1 MPSAIKELKMD
12 KFDLELSDNKS
23 KMMLLSP
30 EIVEIRD
37 KIVDK
42 LEGES
47 LKGIRAKIREF
58 LANEKNEETRL
69 AALAARIVLLRRFI
83 SELSENQAL
92 LAEEEMSDLENKSL
106 DYDDDFEEDYDSDD
120 FDVDN
125 QWKRLRIIEDCEV
138 NGVRFPAGIQIDVK
152 LIDAER
158 LLEAGQ
164 AEIIEKPVDPEE
176 DAEETE
182 ESEETETDESDESE
196 ESEEVEETENDESE
210 ESEETETDE
219 SDESEESEEV
229 EETENDES
237 EESEETET
245 DESDESEESEEVE
258 ETEDNEGE
266 DYDETTEDDDDP
278 SGSDEDTDVSEDDE
292 DS

>member
-1 MPSAIKELKMD
+1 MD

-30 EIVEIRD
+30 EIIEIRD
-37 KIVDK
+37 EIVDK
-42 LEGES
+42 LEGKS
-47 LKGIRAKIREF
+47 LKDIRAKIKGF

-92 LAEEEMSDLENKSL
+92 LAEEEMRDLENKSL
-106 DYDDDFEEDYDSDD
+106 DYDDDFEEDYDSDN
-120 FDVDN
+120 FDGDI

-182 ESEETETDESDESE
+182 ESEEAGEAE
-196 ESEEVEETENDESE
+196 EI
-210 ESEETETDE
+210 EETETE
-219 SDESEESEEV
+219 TEES
-229 EETENDES
+229 
-237 EESEETET
+237 
-245 DESDESEESEEVE
+245 E

-266 DYDETTEDDDDP
+266 DYDETTEEDDDP
-278 SGSDEDTDVSEDDE
+278 SDSGEDTNVSEDDK

>member
-1 MPSAIKELKMD
+1 
-12 KFDLELSDNKS
+12 
-23 KMMLLSP
+23 MMLLSP

-182 ESEETETDESDESE
+182 ESEETETDES
-196 ESEEVEETENDESE
+196 E

-219 SDESEESEEV
+219 SEES
-229 EETENDES
+229 
-237 EESEETET
+237 
-245 DESDESEESEEVE
+245 E

>member
-1 MPSAIKELKMD
+1 MD

-30 EIVEIRD
+30 EIIEIRD

-47 LKGIRAKIREF
+47 LKDIRAKIKGF

-92 LAEEEMSDLENKSL
+92 LAEEEMRDLENKSL
-106 DYDDDFEEDYDSDD
+106 DYDDDFEEDYDSDN
-120 FDVDN
+120 FDGDI

-182 ESEETETDESDESE
+182 ESEEAGEAE
-196 ESEEVEETENDESE
+196 EIEETETETETEKIEETETETE
-210 ESEETETDE
+210 ESEETETE
-219 SDESEESEEV
+219 TEES
-229 EETENDES
+229 
-237 EESEETET
+237 
-245 DESDESEESEEVE
+245 E

-266 DYDETTEDDDDP
+266 DYDETTEENDDP
-278 SGSDEDTDVSEDDE
+278 SDSGEDTNVSEDDK

>member
-1 MPSAIKELKMD
+1 MD

-30 EIVEIRD
+30 EIIEIRD

-92 LAEEEMSDLENKSL
+92 LAEEEMSNLENKSL

-164 AEIIEKPVDPEE
+164 AEIIKKPVDPEE

-182 ESEETETDESDESE
+182 ESEETET
-196 ESEEVEETENDESE
+196 E
-210 ESEETETDE
+210 ESEETET
-219 SDESEESEEV
+219 
-229 EETENDES
+229 
-237 EESEETET
+237 
-245 DESDESEESEEVE
+245 
-258 ETEDNEGE
+258 EDNEGE
-266 DYDETTEDDDDP
+266 GYDETTEEDDDP
-278 SGSDEDTDVSEDDE
+278 SVSDEDTDVSEDDE

>member
-1 MPSAIKELKMD
+1 MD

-30 EIVEIRD
+30 EIIEIRD

-47 LKGIRAKIREF
+47 LKDIRAKIREF

-92 LAEEEMSDLENKSL
+92 LAEEEMRDLENKSL
-106 DYDDDFEEDYDSDD
+106 DYDDDFEEDYDSDN
-120 FDVDN
+120 FDGDI

-176 DAEETE
+176 DADETE
-182 ESEETETDESDESE
+182 ES
-196 ESEEVEETENDESE
+196 
-210 ESEETETDE
+210 
-219 SDESEESEEV
+219 
-229 EETENDES
+229 
-237 EESEETET
+237 
-245 DESDESEESEEVE
+245 E

-266 DYDETTEDDDDP
+266 DYDETTEEDDDP
-278 SGSDEDTDVSEDDE
+278 SDSGEDTNVSEDDK

>member
-1 MPSAIKELKMD
+1 MD

-30 EIVEIRD
+30 EIIEIRD
-37 KIVDK
+37 EIVDK
-42 LEGES
+42 LEGKS
-47 LKGIRAKIREF
+47 LKDIRAKIKGF

-92 LAEEEMSDLENKSL
+92 LAEEEMRDLENKSL
-106 DYDDDFEEDYDSDD
+106 DYDDDFEEDYDSDN
-120 FDVDN
+120 FDGDI

-182 ESEETETDESDESE
+182 ESEESE
-196 ESEEVEETENDESE
+196 EAGEAEEI
-210 ESEETETDE
+210 EETETE
-219 SDESEESEEV
+219 TEES
-229 EETENDES
+229 
-237 EESEETET
+237 
-245 DESDESEESEEVE
+245 E

-266 DYDETTEDDDDP
+266 DYDETTEEDDDP
-278 SGSDEDTDVSEDDE
+278 SDSGEDTNVSEDDK

>member
-1 MPSAIKELKMD
+1 MD

-182 ESEETETDESDESE
+182 ESEEAGEAE
-196 ESEEVEETENDESE
+196 EI
-210 ESEETETDE
+210 EETETE
-219 SDESEESEEV
+219 TEES
-229 EETENDES
+229 
-237 EESEETET
+237 
-245 DESDESEESEEVE
+245 E

>member
-1 MPSAIKELKMD
+1 MD

-182 ESEETETDESDESE
+182 ESEEAGEAE
-196 ESEEVEETENDESE
+196 EI
-210 ESEETETDE
+210 EETET
-219 SDESEESEEV
+219 
-229 EETENDES
+229 ETEEF
-237 EESEETET
+237 
-245 DESDESEESEEVE
+245 E

-266 DYDETTEDDDDP
+266 DYDETTEEDDDP
-278 SGSDEDTDVSEDDE
+278 SDSGEDTNVSEDDK

>member
-1 MPSAIKELKMD
+1 MD

-30 EIVEIRD
+30 EIIEIRD
-37 KIVDK
+37 EIVDK
-42 LEGES
+42 LEGKS
-47 LKGIRAKIREF
+47 LKDIRAKIKGF

-92 LAEEEMSDLENKSL
+92 LAEEEMRDLENKSL
-106 DYDDDFEEDYDSDD
+106 DYDDDFEEDYDSDN
-120 FDVDN
+120 FDGDI

-182 ESEETETDESDESE
+182 EIEETET
-196 ESEEVEETENDESE
+196 ETEKI
-210 ESEETETDE
+210 EETETE
-219 SDESEESEEV
+219 TEES
-229 EETENDES
+229 
-237 EESEETET
+237 
-245 DESDESEESEEVE
+245 E

-266 DYDETTEDDDDP
+266 DYDETTEEDDDP
-278 SGSDEDTDVSEDDE
+278 SDSGEDTNVSEDDK

>member
-30 EIVEIRD
+30 EIIEIRD

-182 ESEETETDESDESE
+182 ESEETETDESEESE
-196 ESEEVEETENDESE
+196 ESEETETDESE

-219 SDESEESEEV
+219 SEES
-229 EETENDES
+229 
-237 EESEETET
+237 
-245 DESDESEESEEVE
+245 E

>member
-1 MPSAIKELKMD
+1 MD

-30 EIVEIRD
+30 EIIEIRD

-47 LKGIRAKIREF
+47 LKDIRAKIREF

-92 LAEEEMSDLENKSL
+92 LAEEEMSDLENESL

-182 ESEETETDESDESE
+182 EAEEIEETET
-196 ESEEVEETENDESE
+196 
-210 ESEETETDE
+210 
-219 SDESEESEEV
+219 
-229 EETENDES
+229 
-237 EESEETET
+237 
-245 DESDESEESEEVE
+245 EESEEVE

-266 DYDETTEDDDDP
+266 DYDETTEEDDDP
-278 SGSDEDTDVSEDDE
+278 SASDEDTDVSEDDE

>member
-1 MPSAIKELKMD
+1 MD

-23 KMMLLSP
+23 KMMRLSP
-30 EIVEIRD
+30 EIIEIRD

-47 LKGIRAKIREF
+47 LKDIRAKIREF

-92 LAEEEMSDLENKSL
+92 LAEEEMSDLENESL

-182 ESEETETDESDESE
+182 EAEEIEETET
-196 ESEEVEETENDESE
+196 
-210 ESEETETDE
+210 
-219 SDESEESEEV
+219 
-229 EETENDES
+229 
-237 EESEETET
+237 
-245 DESDESEESEEVE
+245 DESEESEEVE

-266 DYDETTEDDDDP
+266 DYDETTEEDDDP
-278 SGSDEDTDVSEDDE
+278 SDSDEDTDVSEDDE

>member
-106 DYDDDFEEDYDSDD
+106 DYDDDFEEDYDSDN
-120 FDVDN
+120 FDGDI

-182 ESEETETDESDESE
+182 ESEEAGEAE
-196 ESEEVEETENDESE
+196 EI
-210 ESEETETDE
+210 EETETE
-219 SDESEESEEV
+219 TEES
-229 EETENDES
+229 
-237 EESEETET
+237 
-245 DESDESEESEEVE
+245 E